1 MSLITA
7 RPRRQGQGFTL
18 LEVMVALAI
27 FAVAAIALTRAGMS
41 YTQGVSSLTDRT
53 LAHFVAMNEAANLRI
68 LGTWPE
74 GTGEKEVEEQGQH
87 WLVQHQVY
95 PTPSDNV
102 RRVEIRIYPAPLA
115 TARPPTAQTTRANP
129 VSSVVVFLRLETRS

>member
-1 MSLITA
+1 MA
-7 RPRRQGQGFTL
+7 HPRAPSTQAPAGFTL

-53 LAHFVAMNEAANLRI
+53 LAHFVAMNEAASLRMSH
-68 LGTWPE
+68 TWPE
-74 GTGEKEVEEQGQH
+74 GMGEKEVDEQGQH

-95 PTPSDNV
+95 PTLGDNV
-102 RRVEIRIYPAPLA
+102 RRVEIRIYPAPDA
-115 TARPPTAQTTRANP
+115 AEHTPTDQTTQANP
-129 VSSVVVFLRLETRS
+129 VSRLVIFLRKESDS

>member
-7 RPRRQGQGFTL
+7 HPRQYSQGFTL

-95 PTPSDNV
+95 PTPSENV
-102 RRVEIRIYPAPLA
+102 RRVEIRIYPAPDTNVRA
-115 TARPPTAQTTRANP
+115 PTDQTTRANP

>member
-1 MSLITA
+1 MFLITA
-7 RPRRQGQGFTL
+7 RPRLQGQGFTL

-95 PTPSDNV
+95 PTPTEQV
-102 RRVEIRIYPAPLA
+102 RRVEIRVYPAPD
-115 TARPPTAQTTRANP
+115 TAVHTPTDQTLRANP
-129 VSSVVVFLRLETRS
+129 SSSLVVFLRQESRS